1 MAQEALNE
9 ILFEFVQQGRY
20 VKVTAIE
27 PITNTEV
34 SVVGDS
40 GASPDT
46 LKRVALNKLRYV
58 LTRAQGQVHALRRDD
73 NLY

>member
-9 ILFEFVQQGRY
+9 VLFEFVQQGRY

-27 PITNTEV
+27 PTTNTEV
-34 SVVGDS
+34 SVVGDA

-58 LTRAQGQVHALRRDD
+58 LTRGQGQVHALRRDD